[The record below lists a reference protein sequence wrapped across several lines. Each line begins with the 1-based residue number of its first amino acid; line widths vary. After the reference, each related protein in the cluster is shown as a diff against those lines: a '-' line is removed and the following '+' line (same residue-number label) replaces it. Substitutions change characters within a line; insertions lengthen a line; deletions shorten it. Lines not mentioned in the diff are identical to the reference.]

1 MSSQSWKS
9 RSQSRAE
16 LDPKAARGDPPA
28 TLTLTLELESP
39 HRVDAQR
46 VAASRWHSRL

>member
-16 LDPKAARGDPPA
+16 LDPEAARGDPPA
-28 TLTLTLELESP
+28 TLTLELESP